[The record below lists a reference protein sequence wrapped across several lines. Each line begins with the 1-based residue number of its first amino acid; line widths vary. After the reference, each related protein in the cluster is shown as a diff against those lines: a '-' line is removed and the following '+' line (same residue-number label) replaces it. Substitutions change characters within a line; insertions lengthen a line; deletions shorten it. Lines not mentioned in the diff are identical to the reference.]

1 MKIPHPFWQATL
13 AMIACMSLQ
22 GCPMTNDIHTPNSSN
37 LSKHINQ
44 LLAEKDSTVI
54 EAGKLTDFSWKQLCF
69 ERDEKLLLKFDA
81 DENEQVIAL
90 DYEQFFVTEP
100 YVERSLAERCV
111 NPTDLI
117 EVRRKYPGY
126 NDQIEFRLAK

>member
-1 MKIPHPFWQATL
+1 
-13 AMIACMSLQ
+13 
-22 GCPMTNDIHTPNSSN
+22 MTNDIHTPNSSN